1 MKAALLTAVLY
12 LLAAV
17 AVVSAQDMP
26 GIVATADPAV
36 ADSAAV
42 RHAPA
47 ATAED
52 DGGYE
57 MQFLPQVIP
66 PTPQAAA
73 LARYGEYPVSHSTGI
88 PDITIPLY
96 EIDLGGYKLPIS
108 ISYHAS
114 GIRADEMSTTV
125 GLGWV
130 LNAGGVVTR
139 TVLGIP
145 DHKSSDE
152 HQYKYRD
159 FDNVTALVNGA
170 RKAGAYSDR
179 IDGLASGDPDYY
191 WDCESDRYSFNFCG
205 MSGSFRYSHKD
216 REYVTLN
223 HMPLCISDGW
233 DGDGTPSI
241 TDGDGIEYYFGAH
254 EYSGLSTD
262 EGHTYKDAASAWYV
276 TRIITP
282 HGDICFHYTC
292 EPSRSYVVRKSAETV
307 SVGYTIQEDR
317 APWGDVYFY
326 QYPVHSW
333 NVSYSNY
340 KYAEVRLTGIEWAG
354 NRIDFTYAHD
364 RPFRDYDGKE
374 TGLDRLTLM
383 KVVDHN
389 GRVQKEVAFDNAHF
403 WGTSAEDKRMLL
415 YGIVDSSNGK
425 YTFSYNELGTMPSYY
440 KNSRAHDYW
449 GYYNGNSSLYLIP
462 KETFRMMMSGIVTHT
477 ENYTVNFPS
486 HYISNGADRSCNE
499 RYMKIG
505 TIKRVTYPTGG
516 YTDFEFETNRIGNE
530 LYGGLRVKKMT
541 TVAGA
546 ESHCRTFSY
555 EGYEASFHPSRL
567 MTYAIMCYL
576 DCNNQAHYLS
586 RFNIGSGEPSLSPVF
601 GNSIPVIYTR
611 VLEQSE
617 EGSAEYLFEN
627 GCLDD
632 LGHSIA
638 ESDSGYII
646 HPSVL
651 PYSLHDEGSNTP
663 LLKKKTIFNKD
674 GNPVISEDYRYHG
687 YKVREFDTGVRI
699 YKAYP
704 FSAGNGK
711 LSLYPEYDFL
721 SHPYLHV
728 LRTTAVAKSFR
739 KVSALVTD
747 HVTGVV
753 TEETFTYDPRLR
765 TLKPRSV
772 TVAGSDGSRDST
784 RYEFP
789 FDRADSVSRFMA
801 EYMPDVVMSAR
812 RFRDGVP
819 AQRTEYSYGIDGTK
833 YWALMSAV
841 STAYGDAPLQ
851 ERERV
856 LARGAGCRPTAILVN
871 ATDTTRIGWDST
883 GLYPLKVTAP
893 GGLTTRYEWKPLTGA
908 TLTVDP
914 RDYKVAYG
922 YDSAGRLTSVRDAR
936 GTMQTF
942 AYSLVDGPYGQQSE
956 NSVSTMR
963 HLNASGT
970 RITDHQYHDALGR
983 PTLLAQGGM
992 NTAGT
997 YVYTLQTYDAVG
1009 RVADTWLPVAGSPS
1023 LANQTE
1029 TSIVAL
1035 ARSTYSDSH
1044 AYSTATYD
1052 GVGRPVRSTTPG
1064 DLWHAAG
1071 KGRDVIRL
1079 TNAQNSVKRY
1089 SAPVDRV
1096 SLVKDGYYPAGS
1108 LIGEKTVDE
1117 DGRSI
1122 TVFTDK
1128 YGRKVLE
1135 RRGTGN
1141 DTYFVYN
1148 IYGQLRYVLS
1158 PEYQTAGYKDEYA
1171 YEYRYDARGN
1181 VVKRYIPGCGYT
1193 QYWYDRADR
1202 LTFLQDPTLREKGL
1216 YRFFLYDRA
1225 GRAAVQGTCSS
1236 CVRSETPNPVTY
1248 RHGAPGVCA
1257 TGYVMKDVSRIT
1269 APVLE
1274 SATYYDSYTLP
1285 VAFTPLKLASPPSA
1299 ITTGLPTATMSR
1311 ASDGTTLRSISYY
1324 DGFGRVNE
1332 VRSTGLRGRLAISNT
1347 FYSYTDKPIKT
1358 RFREGDVTVTTDY
1371 TYDAATDLL
1380 LSRRVITNVGNG
1392 DYSAVVATYAYDP
1405 LGRIAK
1411 VTLGNSAGAVEYTH
1425 DLHGRLRSVTHPSF
1439 SQRLFYADGP
1449 GTRLYNGSVSSM
1461 MWLTPDLYRW
1471 RGYKYTYN
1479 NLGWLTKAEYGEN
1492 ETITTDKNHY
1502 TVSILDFSENGSIRR
1517 LQRHGRKD
1525 DGKYGKIDNLHL
1537 NYDGNRLVSVVED
1550 ADHVTRE
1557 GANDFI
1563 GRGKAYTYNSAGAL
1577 TSDMNRKINRIIY
1590 DNLNRPTKIGM
1601 STDEVIDHVYSPDGT
1616 RLRTVHNTPLFSILN
1631 PTVTPVKIP
1640 VRRDTLEYSGPVVY
1654 ENGKVRRVLFEGGYA
1669 TFDDN
1674 GVPGWHYF
1682 LCDHTGSVRVVT
1694 DMWGR
1699 PEQINH
1705 YYPFGLPFAD
1715 AGKGADLQPYKF
1727 GGKELD
1733 AMYGLHTYDFHA
1745 RTLIPD
1751 LCRFDRPDPLAEKYY
1766 HLSPYLFCAND
1777 PVNNS
1782 DPSGMEIWFNDFMY
1796 TAGCEYFGDDDFV
1809 RRSVQAMNIV
1819 YQSGGDKLIDDLV
1832 ASENMYSFVPGS
1844 EGKSYISGENYGN
1857 AQSTINTALGRDEFI
1872 SAIAHESMHMGQY
1885 LNGQGGQSIFNEVEA
1900 YAFSAIISLN
1910 SSQALGMDGFK
1921 SNVQADNRYGQ
1932 SFSILQN
1939 GYDQG
1944 AFTDAMF
1951 LFKREASANNTGIY
1965 TAYPLMP
1972 NKRNLYHPNV
1982 NSMLLKYSSW

>member
-1 MKAALLTAVLY
+1 MKAALLTVVLY
-12 LLAAV
+12 MLAA
-17 AVVSAQDMP
+17 AAGVSAQDMP
-26 GIVATADPAV
+26 GIVATADQAV
-36 ADSAAV
+36 ADSVAV
-42 RHAPA
+42 LHAPA
-47 ATAED
+47 ATAD

-88 PDITIPLY
+88 PDISIPLY

-114 GIRADEMSTTV
+114 GFRPDDVATPV

-130 LNAGGVVTR
+130 LNAGGAVTR
-139 TVLGIP
+139 TIMGAP
-145 DHKSSDE
+145 DFYRLVVNDTI
-152 HQYKYRD
+152 YRD
-159 FDNVTALVNGA
+159 FNSLDSYLKKLSQNGGNIKSMLRTA
-170 RKAGAYSDR
+170 AGGMEAPYDT
-179 IDGLASGDPDYY
+179 
-191 WDCESDRYSFNFCG
+191 ESDRYTYNIPG
-205 MSGSFRYSHKD
+205 KSGVFRYAHESHEWIPLNASSLKISKNTNGFSIYDSGTDYAFYEEEQTGYDPSGEGNPVTTTWYMSSIFTPYGEISFEYEWKPSYTTGHLSQMTYVMEAIYQPNED
-216 REYVTLN
+216 RGMKYTVQNPHSEAAL
-223 HMPLCISDGW
+223 
-233 DGDGTPSI
+233 
-241 TDGDGIEYYFGAH
+241 YYFDQMLLKTISW
-254 EYSGLSTD
+254 SGGSISFSYECD
-262 EGHTYKDAASAWYV
+262 GQDIGTY
-276 TRIITP
+276 
-282 HGDICFHYTC
+282 
-292 EPSRSYVVRKSAETV
+292 
-307 SVGYTIQEDR
+307 
-317 APWGDVYFY
+317 
-326 QYPVHSW
+326 
-333 NVSYSNY
+333 
-340 KYAEVRLTGIEWAG
+340 RLTGMKV
-354 NRIDFTYAHD
+354 TAHD
-364 RPFRDYDGKE
+364 KSVIKTVKFMSSY
-374 TGLDRLTLM
+374 
-383 KVVDHN
+383 
-389 GRVQKEVAFDNAHF
+389 
-403 WGTSAEDKRMLL
+403 WGSSRYNNRRMLDA
-415 YGIVDSSNGK
+415 IEDSEQGK
-425 YTFSYNELGTMPSYY
+425 FSFAYNCNLQGSLPDYRGLSQGQL
-440 KNSRAHDYW
+440 DYW
-449 GYYNGNSSLYLIP
+449 GYFKTPEVKPWDITKKALSMILPKDMYNPGRYLNSASDKEPSLRYTSL
-462 KETFRMMMSGIVTHT
+462 GILTSI
-477 ENYTVNFPS
+477 N
-486 HYISNGADRSCNE
+486 
-499 RYMKIG
+499 
-505 TIKRVTYPTGG
+505 YPTGG
-516 YTDFEFETNRIGNE
+516 RTAFEYE
-530 LYGGLRVKKMT
+530 LNTYGGGLRIAAINSSGNGT
-541 TVAGA
+541 Q
-546 ESHCRTFSY
+546 RNISY
-555 EGYEASFHPSRL
+555 TYNAASRIQPDPDEA
-567 MTYAIMCYL
+567 MTYGAWCRQYGNAIGPGYFSIRNVAMGMPLFSPYGGTGVFYREVTETNG
-576 DCNNQAHYLS
+576 DGSSKTYIYSPGIMAHD
-586 RFNIGSGEPSLSPVF
+586 P
-601 GNSIPVIYTR
+601 
-611 VLEQSE
+611 
-617 EGSAEYLFEN
+617 
-627 GCLDD
+627 
-632 LGHSIA
+632 
-638 ESDSGYII
+638 II
-646 HPSVL
+646 TDFDNLLHPYFYPPALV
-651 PYSLHDEGSNTP
+651 DEGGVTP
-663 LLKKKTIFNKD
+663 LLMAVTTRDASGYDITT
-674 GNPVISEDYRYHG
+674 EEYDYRGITH
-687 YKVREFDTGVRI
+687 REFNTGVR
-699 YKAYP
+699 
-704 FSAGNGK
+704 
-711 LSLYPEYDFL
+711 LVSLLTEIDCSSMEDGTGSSYCTWVCYMP
-721 SHPYLHV
+721 
-728 LRTTAVAKSFR
+728 RKKTTAVAKAFNRVR
-739 KVSALVTD
+739 KRVTD

-753 TEETFTYDPRLR
+753 TEETFTYDPQLR

-784 RYEFP
+784 RYEYP
-789 FDRADSVSRFMA
+789 FDRSDELSRELA
-801 EYMPDVVMSAR
+801 SWMPDLILSSR

-819 AQRTEYSYGIDGTK
+819 AQRTEYTYCMEDSL
-833 YWALMSAV
+833 YWGLLSAV

-871 ATDTTRIGWDST
+871 ASDTTRIGWDTT

-893 GGLTTRYEWKPLTGA
+893 GGLATRYEWRPLTGV
-908 TLTVDP
+908 TMTVDP

-942 AYSLVDGPYGQQSE
+942 AYSLVNGPYGQQSE
-956 NSVSTMR
+956 NSVTTMR

-970 RITDHQYHDALGR
+970 RVTDRQYHDALGR

-997 YVYTLQTYDAVG
+997 YVYTLQTYDAAG
-1009 RVADTWLPVAGSPS
+1009 RVADTWLPVAGGTS

-1029 TSIVAL
+1029 TGIAAL

-1052 GVGRPVRSTTPG
+1052 GAGRPVRTTTPG

-1079 TNAQNSVKRY
+1079 TNAKNSVKRY

-1202 LTFLQDPTLREKGL
+1202 LTFLQDPTLREKGF

-1405 LGRIAK
+1405 LGRVAK

-1449 GTRLYNGSVSSM
+1449 GTRLYNGSVSAM
-1461 MWLTPDLYRW
+1461 MWLAPGHRW

-1502 TVSILDFSENGSIRR
+1502 TVSISEFTENGSIRR
-1517 LQRHGRKD
+1517 IQRHGLKD
-1525 DGKYGKIDNLHL
+1525 DSQYGKIDNLHL
-1537 NYDGNRLVSVVED
+1537 RYDGNRLVSVTED
-1550 ADHVTRE
+1550 ADPVTRE

-1577 TSDMNRKINRIIY
+1577 TSDLNRKINRIIY

-1616 RLRTVHNTPLFSILN
+1616 RLRTIHNTPLFSILN

-1654 ENGKVRRVLFEGGYA
+1654 ENGKVKRVLFDGGYA
-1669 TFDDN
+1669 TFDDK

-1751 LCRFDRPDPLAEKYY
+1751 LCRFDRPDQLCEAKY
-1766 HLSPYLFCAND
+1766 HLSPYLFCDND
-1777 PVNNS
+1777 PVNKTDPTGQIVEYLGTDEEREELIKQNVQMLRDNS
-1782 DPSGMEIWFNDFMY
+1782 
-1796 TAGCEYFGDDDFV
+1796 
-1809 RRSVQAMNIV
+1809 
-1819 YQSGGDKLIDDLV
+1819 K
-1832 ASENMYSFVPGS
+1832 
-1844 EGKSYISGENYGN
+1844 
-1857 AQSTINTALGRDEFI
+1857 
-1872 SAIAHESMHMGQY
+1872 
-1885 LNGQGGQSIFNEVEA
+1885 IFNEIYTCLESLPDVITVGLGVTSDVEGGKAPGEYRVDEKAIVFDMSRETPAGQVISEEFYHA
-1900 YAFSAIISLN
+1900 YQEANKYFNLGEWNREFEAKVATSAICSEAESPLY
-1910 SSQALGMDGFK
+1910 LFK
-1921 SNVQADNRYGQ
+1921 NME
-1932 SFSILQN
+1932 SFSNEIYIDPHKVFSN
-1939 GYDQG
+1939 NFDSNYKFYGNK
-1944 AFTDAMF
+1944 F
-1951 LFKREASANNTGIY
+1951 ANSYKNVPNY
-1965 TAYPLMP
+1965 NVPVKSVPLT
-1972 NKRNLYHPNV
+1972 
-1982 NSMLLKYSSW
+1982 LKYLLRK

>member
-1 MKAALLTAVLY
+1 MKAALLAAAVLHA
-12 LLAAV
+12 LAASAGVYAPGLGIVDTADDAVTDSV
-17 AVVSAQDMP
+17 AVL
-26 GIVATADPAV
+26 
-36 ADSAAV
+36 
-42 RHAPA
+42 HAPA
-47 ATAED
+47 ATSEE
-52 DGGYE
+52 GGYE

-88 PDITIPLY
+88 PDISIPLY

-114 GIRADEMSTTV
+114 GFRPDDVATPV

-130 LNAGGVVTR
+130 LNAGGAVTR
-139 TVLGIP
+139 TIMGAP
-145 DHKSSDE
+145 DFEINETYDTT
-152 HQYKYRD
+152 YRNID
-159 FDNVTALVNGA
+159 TVRNLVNGLLNKGTGEY
-170 RKAGAYSDR
+170 RLKD
-179 IDGLASGDPDYY
+179 LALKGQFSE
-191 WDCESDRYSFNFCG
+191 WDTESDRYTFNIPG
-205 MSGSFRYSHKD
+205 MSGVFRYSHND
-216 REYVTLN
+216 HSFISLN
-223 HMPLCISDGW
+223 HAPVKINIQGIRESTRFSIDIP
-233 DGDGTPSI
+233 DGTVYSFDEQEHVGVNDDEGMPFTSSWMMTSVNTPYGDIEFSYIPAERYDIRAYSKTYYAGTGYTYVPPEASTWAYDKKEHKIFELESYTAYVYKQKLISSI
-241 TDGDGIEYYFGAH
+241 TWKGG
-254 EYSGLSTD
+254 
-262 EGHTYKDAASAWYV
+262 
-276 TRIITP
+276 
-282 HGDICFHYTC
+282 
-292 EPSRSYVVRKSAETV
+292 
-307 SVGYTIQEDR
+307 
-317 APWGDVYFY
+317 
-326 QYPVHSW
+326 
-333 NVSYSNY
+333 
-340 KYAEVRLTGIEWAG
+340 
-354 NRIDFTYAHD
+354 RIDFSYTPD
-364 RPFRDYDGKE
+364 RKDSCYE
-374 TGLDRLTLM
+374 RLTSI
-383 KVVDHN
+383 KVTASDGSVIKTVTLDNPMYIGDTKLRDHC
-389 GRVQKEVAFDNAHF
+389 
-403 WGTSAEDKRMLL
+403 RMLL
-415 YGIVDSSNGK
+415 SGINDSREGK
-425 YTFSYNELGTMPSYY
+425 YSFAYYNTSGELLPTPLGYG
-440 KNSRAHDYW
+440 KRDYW
-449 GYYNGNSSLYLIP
+449 GYYNGHTGRVGIPQRVYEAIMTGYPWTMDKFAGTDRNSD
-462 KETFRMMMSGIVTHT
+462 EQRMMRGMLRTITH
-477 ENYTVNFPS
+477 
-486 HYISNGADRSCNE
+486 
-499 RYMKIG
+499 
-505 TIKRVTYPTGG
+505 PTGG
-516 YTDFEFETNRIGNE
+516 STTFTYEANRWYDTDGYKVTRKTV
-530 LYGGLRVKKMT
+530 GGLRIREIYSS
-541 TVAGA
+541 GN
-546 ESHCRTFSY
+546 RRRY
-555 EGYEASFHPSRL
+555 EYDDMLQPYDPDML
-567 MTYAIMCYL
+567 MTYKGKWTWSTNLGPVTHDVHIAVT
-576 DCNNQAHYLS
+576 
-586 RFNIGSGEPSLSPVF
+586 SPM
-601 GNSIPVIYTR
+601 IPVSKGGPVAAYRR
-611 VLEQSE
+611 VTEINGD
-617 EGSAEYLFEN
+617 GSHTVYEYDN
-627 GCLDD
+627 GMLDP
-632 LGHSIA
+632 
-638 ESDSGYII
+638 GYEYPNMMD
-646 HPSVL
+646 HPAMYPSAR
-651 PYSLHDEGSNTP
+651 YDEGNDTP
-663 LLKKKTIFNKD
+663 NLTARKVYDAD
-674 GNPVISEDYRYHG
+674 GTPVITEDYDYEG
-687 YKVREFDTGVRI
+687 VAVREFAIGVRI
-699 YKAYP
+699 ASKYSAWSTRSGCSPEVWHPQEVDYYP
-704 FSAGNGK
+704 
-711 LSLYPEYDFL
+711 DFL
-721 SHPYLHV
+721 EYGPV
-728 LRTTAVAKSFR
+728 TATAKAFNRVR
-739 KVSALVTD
+739 KRVTD

-753 TEETFTYDPRLR
+753 TEETFTYDPQLR

-789 FDRADSVSRFMA
+789 FDRTDSVSRFMA
-801 EYMPDVVMSAR
+801 EYMPDAVMSVR

-841 STAYGDAPLQ
+841 STAYGDATLQ

-856 LARGAGCRPTAILVN
+856 LSRGAGYRPTAILVN
-871 ATDTTRIGWDST
+871 ATDTTRIGWDTT

-893 GGLTTRYEWKPLTGA
+893 GGMTTRYEWKPLTGV

-942 AYSLVDGPYGQQSE
+942 AYSILKGPYGQQSE
-956 NSVSTMR
+956 NSVTTMR
-963 HLNASGT
+963 HINASGT
-970 RITDHQYHDALGR
+970 RVTDRQYHDALGR

-1009 RVADTWLPVAGSPS
+1009 RVADTWLPVDGGTS
-1023 LANQTE
+1023 LAGQTE
-1029 TSIVAL
+1029 SSIATL

-1044 AYSTATYD
+1044 AYSTASYD
-1052 GVGRPVRSTTPG
+1052 GAGRPVRSTTPG

-1071 KGRDVIRL
+1071 KGRDIIRF
-1079 TNAQNSVKRY
+1079 TNAANSVRRY

-1108 LIGEKTVDE
+1108 LHGEKTVDE
-1117 DGRSI
+1117 DGRSL

-1135 RRGTGN
+1135 RRGAGN

-1202 LTFLQDPTLREKGL
+1202 LTFLQDPTLREKGF

-1347 FYSYTDKPIKT
+1347 FYSYTDKPVKT

-1371 TYDAATDLL
+1371 TYDTATDLL
-1380 LSRRVITNVGNG
+1380 LSRRVMTNVGNG
-1392 DYSAVVATYAYDP
+1392 DYSAAVATYAYDP

-1411 VTLGNSAGAVEYTH
+1411 VTLGNSAGAVEYTY
-1425 DLHGRLRSVTHPSF
+1425 DLHGRLRSVSHPSF

-1449 GTRLYNGSVSSM
+1449 GTHLYNGSVSAM

-1479 NLGWLTKAEYGEN
+1479 NLGWLTRAEYGEN
-1492 ETITTDKNHY
+1492 ETIATDKNHY

-1525 DGKYGKIDNLHL
+1525 DGIYGKIDNLHL

-1577 TSDMNRKINRIIY
+1577 TSDMNRKISKITY
-1590 DNLNRPTKIGM
+1590 DNLNRPVRLDIYTG
-1601 STDEVIDHVYSPDGT
+1601 SFIDYAYSPDGT
-1616 RLRTVHNTPLFSILN
+1616 RLRTIHNTPLI
-1631 PTVTPVKIP
+1631 PVATEMPDRPSLSRP

-1654 ENGKVRRVLFEGGYA
+1654 ENGKVKRVLFDGGYA
-1669 TFDDN
+1669 TFSDV
-1674 GVPGWHYF
+1674 GVPNWHYF
-1682 LCDHTGSVRVVT
+1682 LCDHTGSVRVVA

-1699 PEQINH
+1699 AEQINH

-1751 LCRFDRPDPLAEKYY
+1751 LCRFDRPDQLAEKYP

-1777 PVNNS
+1777 PVNNT
-1782 DPSGMEIWFNDFMY
+1782 DPTGMDIWFNDFMY
-1796 TAGCEYFGDDDFV
+1796 VAGCEYFGDDDFV
-1809 RRSVQAMNIV
+1809 RRCVQAMNIV

-1832 ASENMYSFVPGS
+1832 ASESIFSFVPGS
-1844 EGKSYISGENYGN
+1844 EDKSYISGENYGN

-1885 LNGQGGQSIFNEVEA
+1885 LNGQGGKSIFNEVEA
-1900 YAFSAIISLN
+1900 NAFEAIISFN
-1910 SSQALGMDGFK
+1910 YTIESYPNDKIISVAPSGTP
-1921 SNVQADNRYGQ
+1921 RYRNNI
-1932 SFSILQN
+1932 STLQHN
-1939 GYDQG
+1939 YNEN

-1951 LFKREASANNTGIY
+1951 LFKRESEANNTGIY
-1965 TAYPLMP
+1965 SSYSLMP
-1972 NKRNLYHPNV
+1972 RNRAIYHSNI
-1982 NSMLLKYSSW
+1982 NSMLLKYSPWGK